1 LERIINM
8 YFRII
13 VVLICAQLC
22 GIISVQNADAELD
35 RPWDIA
41 ACARMA
47 TVAVLLE
54 NIARQPEAADTLIYY
69 SLLYLGEYNNKK
81 KPSTDLSAA
90 RLRTVAAGCK
100 AIALQPEAA
109 ADILST
115 ARLFCGPALAP
126 DRYTPEVMKAYMEAV
141 GSMLS
146 AVVQNPAAVD
156 AITDFF
162 DELTSKPQNNPS

>member
-1 LERIINM
+1 M
-8 YFRII
+8 YFKII
-13 VVLICAQLC
+13 VVLICAQLY
-22 GIISVQNADAELD
+22 GIIGVQNANAELD
-35 RPWDIA
+35 RSWDSA

-47 TVAVLLE
+47 AVSVLLE

-69 SLLYLGEYNNKK
+69 SLLYLGGYNNNNKK
-81 KPSTDLSAA
+81 PSPGLRAA

-109 ADILST
+109 EDILST
-115 ARLFCGPALAP
+115 ARLFCGPPLDS

-146 AVVQNPAAVD
+146 AVVQNPAAID
-156 AITDFF
+156 AIIGFF
-162 DELTSKPQNNPS
+162 DELTGRPQDNPS